1 MESPYRAQA
10 QVEIDEEERLRAEL
24 EKKRAENATK
34 EKAEAKARSLDALKR
49 DIAIEDA
56 LSEAYAAGVKEE
68 QIIELTW
75 RGIGRCIARIP
86 RDADWRDFAKRL
98 GMLQGELKND
108 PAVHDMLAPRVM
120 LVPNGKEFLEL
131 ARERNPNAPFDLTNA
146 VASAMRAERNERGK

>member
-1 MESPYRAQA
+1 MEDI
-10 QVEIDEEERLRAEL
+10 EKLRAERDA
-24 EKKRAENATK
+24 KRAANAAK
-34 EKAEAKARSLDALKR
+34 EKAEADARELDKLKR

-68 QIIELTW
+68 QIVELTW

-120 LVPNGKEFLEL
+120 LVPSGKEFLEL